1 MLRVSFSVFDRQDEL
16 SKVTSG
22 FKDSVL
28 YHFLGSVQ
36 DEWVSPIL
44 DSNNVLLRQISVIVA
59 I

>member
-44 DSNNVLLRQISVIVA
+44 RQISVIVA